1 MSQTD
6 FEVQIQQKIDSKTKP
21 AGSLGMLEHIAFQIA
36 RVQQTLSPELIKPHI
51 VVFAGSHGIAREG
64 VSAYPAE
71 VTAQMVLNFLTGGA
85 AINVFARQQGI
96 ELVIVDAGVDF
107 VFENDK
113 KLVNAKVG
121 AGTRSFL
128 SAEAMTAEQCAECF
142 DKGAYIVQNIRKT
155 GCNVIGFGE
164 MGIGNTSSAAVIMSK
179 LLGLPIADCVG
190 KGTGLDAMQLEN
202 KLSVL
207 QNALTFHAH
216 VGNDPLQVL
225 QTFGGF
231 EIAMMCGAMLE
242 AYRQN
247 MIVLVDG
254 FIASVAFLA
263 AFKMN
268 DKILDNAIFCH
279 QSDEKGQKLL
289 LQKLHANPVL
299 QLNMRLG
306 EGTGCAVAY
315 PLIMSA
321 VAFFN
326 KMASFDSAQVSQKT
340 TS

>member
-6 FEVQIQQKIDSKTKP
+6 LEAQIQQKIDFKTKP

-36 RVQQTLSPELIKPHI
+36 NVQQTLSPELSKPHI
-51 VVFAGSHGIAREG
+51 VVFAGSHGIAKEG

-71 VTAQMVLNFLTGGA
+71 VTAQMVLNFLNGGA
-85 AINVFARQQGI
+85 AINVFARQHEI
-96 ELVIVDAGVDF
+96 ELVILDAGVDF

-113 KLVNAKVG
+113 KPVDAKVG
-121 AGTRSFL
+121 FGTQSFL
-128 SAEAMTAEQCAECF
+128 AAEAMTAEQCAECF
-142 DKGAYIVQNIRKT
+142 TSGAAIVKDIRET

-179 LLGLPIADCVG
+179 LLDLPIAECVG
-190 KGTGLDAMQLEN
+190 KGTGLDATQLEN

-207 QNALTFHAH
+207 QNALTFHEQ
-216 VGNDPLQVL
+216 VGNDPMQILR
-225 QTFGGF
+225 TFGGF

-242 AYRQN
+242 AHRQN

-268 DKILDNAIFCH
+268 NKIIENAVFCH
-279 QSDEKGQKLL
+279 QSDEKGHRLL
-289 LQKLHANPVL
+289 LQKLNANPVL

-315 PLIMSA
+315 PLIKSA

-326 KMASFDSAQVSQKT
+326 EMASFDSAQVSQKT
-340 TS
+340 A